1 MSLSVNQLLKNIRD
15 NKDAQVYL
23 PQYMN
28 RSLSAY
34 YRYSLVDLTMKYV
47 MLYEVI
53 SEQHN
58 KQIDQVKDI
67 LDQVNQLVKETMLEE
82 FDESTRATK
91 VEEIAGVRQDIISRM
106 KSITAY
112 ADIMQL
118 YEYVLNRIED
128 KYADEVEEFD
138 IEVFTGEIINYIFS
152 DNDNVAINT
161 KVQEIVGQLPVRMT
175 KTKYYDLLKDSI
187 SVYKGAE
194 RSSVDGYLYMIKSAA
209 TLERPKDMKK
219 QFPELYKSVA
229 QIESA
234 DFKNLTKP
242 EFYRLNGMV
251 QDRALDLLD
260 ISDLFMQLQEIVN
273 CLYAYNL
280 TVGYQNADM
289 KEEAL
294 CKELISLV
302 NVNFLEGAKE
312 ELDEKEL
319 DKLTKLEGAIESS
332 MQEIALLEGGY
343 EDVMTMYGKKLKSL
357 MLATQGACVTTCMK
371 LLGNSAF
378 VDLNAKI
385 STKIADDAYIEKVTA
400 SLFKNLAK
408 MFDKVPQCVVRAV
421 MASSLN
427 KMPVFFNNSDEIAEY
442 VANSLNQCK
451 DAAEKT
457 ACYSI
462 IKDIML
468 EQ

>member
-1 MSLSVNQLLKNIRD
+1 MSLNVNQLLKNIRD
-15 NKDAQVYL
+15 NKEIEVYL

-28 RSLSAY
+28 SSLSAY
-34 YRYSLVDLTMKYV
+34 YRYSFVNLTMKYV

-53 SEQHN
+53 SENHN
-58 KQIDQVKDI
+58 KQINQVQDV
-67 LDQVNQLVKETMLEE
+67 LDKVNQLIKETMLDV
-82 FDESTRATK
+82 FDESNREAK
-91 VEEIAGVRQDIISRM
+91 VEEIDAVRNEIMSRM

-128 KYADEVEEFD
+128 KYADEINEFD
-138 IEVFTGEIINYIFS
+138 TTVFTQEIINYIFAT
-152 DNDNVAINT
+152 NDNVTINT
-161 KVQEIVGQLPVRMT
+161 KVQEIIGQLPVRMT
-175 KTKYYDLLKDSI
+175 KTKFYDLLRDSI
-187 SVYKGAE
+187 SIYKGSE
-194 RSSVDGYLYMIKSAA
+194 RSSVDGYLYMIKSAT

-219 QFPELYKSVA
+219 QFPELYKAVT
-229 QIESA
+229 QIEGA

-251 QDRALDLLD
+251 QDRALDLVD
-260 ISDLFMQLQEIVN
+260 ISDLFMQIQEIVN

-280 TVGYQNADM
+280 SVGYQNVDM

-294 CKELISLV
+294 CKELVAHV
-302 NVNFLEGAKE
+302 NELFAQGCSVELEEAQ
-312 ELDEKEL
+312 L
-319 DKLTKLEGAIESS
+319 DKLTKFEGVLESS
-332 MQEIALLEGGY
+332 AREMAALEGGY
-343 EDVMTMYGKKLKSL
+343 EDVMSLYGKKLKSL
-357 MLATQGACVTTCMK
+357 MLDKQAACVNTCMK
-371 LLGNSAF
+371 LSGNSMF
-378 VDLNAKI
+378 IDLNAKA
-385 STKIADDAYIEKVTA
+385 STKLADNAYIEKVTA

-408 MFDKVPQCVVRAV
+408 MFEKVPQCVVRAV

-442 VANSLNQCK
+442 ITNSLTQCK
-451 DAAEKT
+451 DVAEKN

-462 IKDIML
+462 IQDIMN

>member
-15 NKDAQVYL
+15 NKEVEQYL

-34 YRYSLVDLTMKYV
+34 YRYSFVDLTMKYV

-53 SEQHN
+53 SEKHN
-58 KQIDQVKDI
+58 KQIDQVEDI
-67 LDQVNQLVKETMLEE
+67 LNQVNQLVKETMLDV
-82 FDESTRATK
+82 FDESTRVTK
-91 VEEIAGVRQDIISRM
+91 VEEIDGVRKEIMSRM

-128 KYADEVEEFD
+128 KYADEIEEFD
-138 IEVFTGEIINYIFS
+138 VDVFTGEIINYIFS
-152 DNDNVAINT
+152 NNDNVVINT
-161 KVQEIVGQLPVRMT
+161 RVQEIIGQLPVRMT

-187 SVYKGAE
+187 SIYKGSE

-209 TLERPKDMKK
+209 TLDRPKEMKK
-219 QFPELYKSVA
+219 QFPELYKAVT

-251 QDRALDLLD
+251 QDRAIDLLE
-260 ISDLFMQLQEIVN
+260 ISDLYMQLQEIVN

-289 KEEAL
+289 KEETL
-294 CKELISLV
+294 CKELVSHV
-302 NVNFLEGAKE
+302 NACFLEGAEK
-312 ELDEKEL
+312 ELDEKEV
-319 DKLTKLEGAIESS
+319 DKLTKLEGAMESS
-332 MQEIALLEGGY
+332 MQEIAILEGGY
-343 EDVMTMYGKKLKSL
+343 DDVMTSYGKKLKSF
-357 MLATQGACVTTCMK
+357 MLETQGACVTTCMK
-371 LLGNSAF
+371 LLGNSMF
-378 VDLNAKI
+378 IDLNAKV
-385 STKIADDAYIEKVTA
+385 STKLADDAYIEKVTT

-427 KMPVFFNNSDEIAEY
+427 KMPVFFNNSDEISEY
-442 VANSLNQCK
+442 VTNSLNQCK
-451 DAAEKT
+451 DDAEKN

-462 IKDIML
+462 IKDIMS
-468 EQ
+468 EE

>member
-15 NKDAQVYL
+15 NKDVEVYL

-53 SEQHN
+53 SEKHN

-67 LDQVNQLVKETMLEE
+67 LDQVNQLVKETMLEV

-91 VEEIAGVRQDIISRM
+91 VEEIADVRKEIMSRM

-128 KYADEVEEFD
+128 KYADEIEEFD
-138 IEVFTGEIINYIFS
+138 VDVFTGEIINYIFS
-152 DNDNVAINT
+152 NNDNVVINT
-161 KVQEIVGQLPVRMT
+161 KVQEIIGQLPVRMT

-187 SVYKGAE
+187 SIYKGTE
-194 RSSVDGYLYMIKSAA
+194 RSSVDGYLYMIKSAT
-209 TLERPKDMKK
+209 TLERPKEMKK
-219 QFPELYKSVA
+219 QFPELYKAVT

-242 EFYRLNGMV
+242 EFYRLNGLV
-251 QDRALDLLD
+251 QDRAMDLLD

-280 TVGYQNADM
+280 TVGYQNADI
-289 KEEAL
+289 KEETV
-294 CKELISLV
+294 CKELITHV
-302 NVNFLEGAKE
+302 NSYFLEGAEK

-319 DKLTKLEGAIESS
+319 NKLTMLEGAMESS
-332 MQEIALLEGGY
+332 MHEISLLEGGY
-343 EDVMTMYGKKLKSL
+343 EDVMSMYGKKLKSY
-357 MLATQGACVTTCMK
+357 MLAAQGACVTTCMK
-371 LLGNSAF
+371 LLGNSMF
-378 VDLNAKI
+378 VDLNAKV
-385 STKIADDAYIEKVTA
+385 STKLADDAYIEKVTNT
-400 SLFKNLAK
+400 LFKNLAK

-427 KMPVFFNNSDEIAEY
+427 KMPVFFNNSDEISEY
-442 VANSLNQCK
+442 VVNSLTQCK
-451 DAAEKT
+451 DMAEKT

-462 IKDIML
+462 IQDIMS